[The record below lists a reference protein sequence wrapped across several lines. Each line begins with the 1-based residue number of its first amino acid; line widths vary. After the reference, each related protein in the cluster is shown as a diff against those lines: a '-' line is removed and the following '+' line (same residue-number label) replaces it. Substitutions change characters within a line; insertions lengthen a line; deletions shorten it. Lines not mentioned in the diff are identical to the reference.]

1 VFNTRH
7 DNRYPTAV
15 WPDAD
20 KVPPTSTTTLV
31 QRGTSDTE
39 AGNDGRGVDRERSAD
54 HGRLERLADSST
66 DAAVNITLQV
76 WAKPLS
82 GRGAA
87 PHGVQARGQRQTTGV
102 AVVVLNRGSAVT
114 SLNLTWTTVGLPEGA
129 KVAVRD
135 LWAHADVGT
144 AKGSLWI
151 DTIASHDVKALAL
164 TLVA

>member
-1 VFNTRH
+1 
-7 DNRYPTAV
+7 
-15 WPDAD
+15 
-20 KVPPTSTTTLV
+20 
-31 QRGTSDTE
+31 
-39 AGNDGRGVDRERSAD
+39 
-54 HGRLERLADSST
+54 
-66 DAAVNITLQV
+66 V

-102 AVVVLNRGSAVT
+102 AVVVLNRGSAAT
-114 SLNLTWTTVGLPEGA
+114 SLNLTWTMVGLPEGA

-144 AKGSLWI
+144 ATGSLWI